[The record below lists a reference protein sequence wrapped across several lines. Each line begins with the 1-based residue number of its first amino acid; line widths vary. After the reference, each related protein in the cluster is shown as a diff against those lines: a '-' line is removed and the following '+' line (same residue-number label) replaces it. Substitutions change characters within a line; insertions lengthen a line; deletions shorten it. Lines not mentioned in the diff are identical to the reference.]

1 MTPDL
6 QMVKMANF
14 VMYVVFTMKKKSG
27 RRRQK
32 MKIRGRRKKR
42 QMRGVVLGPTHLPA
56 VEELL

>member
-1 MTPDL
+1 
-6 QMVKMANF
+6 MVKMANF
-14 VMYVVFTMKKKSG
+14 VIYVVFTMKKKSG